1 MVKKKKKVK
10 ISPDEPKGTS
20 ISQGRTQQCA
30 INSDLETE
38 ADKNRSTASFCSPWT
53 PISQECT
60 FSARAKILFLILE
73 SIEDKYKQEKS
84 RG

>member
-1 MVKKKKKVK
+1 MK

-20 ISQGRTQQCA
+20 ICQARTQQCA

-38 ADKNRSTASFCSPWT
+38 GDENSPTASFCSPWT
-53 PISQECT
+53 PVSQECT
-60 FSARAKILFLILE
+60 FSAKAKILFLILK
-73 SIEDKYKQEKS
+73 SIEEDKYKQEKS